1 MASLFFIEP
10 NRDVEIA
17 GFPVPK
23 GTFLMLV
30 NRFGALQEENFTD
43 AHQFRPERWL
53 GTNTPDCVHNRN
65 ASMPF
70 GTGPQFCP
78 GRNLAM
84 LEMKMAVA
92 MLCKNFL
99 IKRIETGQPV
109 QEVFLF
115 TMMPDNLMVKFE
127 VR

>member
-1 MASLFFIEP
+1 MESLFFIEP

-92 MLCKNFL
+92 MLFKNFSVT
-99 IKRIETGQPV
+99 RVGTGQPI

-115 TMMPDNLMVKFE
+115 TMMPDKLIVKFE
-127 VR
+127 AR